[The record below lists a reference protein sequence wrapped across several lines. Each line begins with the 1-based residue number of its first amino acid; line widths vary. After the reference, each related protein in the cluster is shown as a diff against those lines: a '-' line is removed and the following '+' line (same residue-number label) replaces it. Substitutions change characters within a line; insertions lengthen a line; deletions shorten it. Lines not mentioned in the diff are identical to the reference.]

1 MNREKKTGVVYEV
14 YVQSFNDSNNDGIGD
29 LQGLIEKLDYLKDLG
44 VNILWLTPIFESPMV
59 DNGYDIADYKKIA
72 DVYGTMADMDELLEK
87 AHEKGIKIVLDLVVN
102 HTSDKHAWFE
112 ASKQS
117 RDNEFSDYYIW
128 KDPKADGSEPS
139 NHGSVFGGSA
149 WEYCPER
156 NQYYLHLFAKE
167 QPDLNWKSKALREAV
182 YETMEFWAK
191 KGVDGFRMD
200 SISLISKPD
209 EFEDAPLLDNKKYGA
224 YYQGITNGEHLHE
237 YLHEM
242 YERVLKPY
250 NLFTIGETPHTDV
263 EQGQLYVDPK
273 REELDMIFQFEH
285 MHVDYGE
292 YGRYSDIAFKLS
304 DLRRDLDHWQKGLSW
319 NSNYLNGK
327 KVRPDIEEKVKKSIA
342 KLHFVRNDAA
352 RALKMNESK
361 CVAFVLPTVWSPF
374 FSELTYWIQRYLN
387 EKDYKMI
394 LGISENNYER
404 EKSYVKMSIEQR
416 VAGIIS
422 ISYSDLNSHVPVNIP
437 LVSIEKEDTGLFPLV
452 SSDNYGGGKLA
463 AQELLKRSCKHLVYV
478 GTENNRYSPMLA
490 RQAGFV
496 DQCNDSGVEYD
507 IYTVPSSR
515 KRALF
520 ESEVTKIT
528 KDIVEIHQRAGHL
541 GVFTYSDETA
551 IHFKREL
558 RANGIR
564 IPQDVE
570 LIGFDGGKP
579 YINTEFEN
587 SSIRQDVQTIAM
599 NAVEIL
605 DEQIVGTMQNNSIRR
620 MIPVTFFQGATTTKL
635 NQE

>member
-1 MNREKKTGVVYEV
+1 M
-14 YVQSFNDSNNDGIGD
+14 
-29 LQGLIEKLDYLKDLG
+29 KD
-44 VNILWLTPIFESPMV
+44 V
-59 DNGYDIADYKKIA
+59 A
-72 DVYGTMADMDELLEK
+72 
-87 AHEKGIKIVLDLVVN
+87 
-102 HTSDKHAWFE
+102 
-112 ASKQS
+112 
-117 RDNEFSDYYIW
+117 
-128 KDPKADGSEPS
+128 KDA
-139 NHGSVFGGSA
+139 NVSVA
-149 WEYCPER
+149 T
-156 NQYYLHLFAKE
+156 
-167 QPDLNWKSKALREAV
+167 V
-182 YETMEFWAK
+182 
-191 KGVDGFRMD
+191 
-200 SISLISKPD
+200 
-209 EFEDAPLLDNKKYGA
+209 
-224 YYQGITNGEHLHE
+224 
-237 YLHEM
+237 
-242 YERVLKPY
+242 
-250 NLFTIGETPHTDV
+250 
-263 EQGQLYVDPK
+263 
-273 REELDMIFQFEH
+273 
-285 MHVDYGE
+285 
-292 YGRYSDIAFKLS
+292 
-304 DLRRDLDHWQKGLSW
+304 
-319 NSNYLNGK
+319 SNYLNGK

-394 LGISENNYER
+394 LCISENNYER

-570 LIGFDGGKP
+570 LVGFDGGKP